1 MIAAFFESI
10 PAMIMLT
17 GVLVGAASS
26 LIGVFLVLR
35 GSAMLTDAISHAI
48 VFGIV
53 VVWLATSQLTGPV
66 QLIGAGL
73 AGLLTVVLS
82 EALARSRLVK
92 MDAAIGLVFPALF
105 AAGILLITLFARDV
119 HLDTH
124 TVLLGEIAFVWMHTV
139 PVFGVEVPVTVLSL
153 ATVLLVNLGFVVL
166 VWKELKIAIFDPA
179 LAAALGF
186 APGLIFYTLLALT
199 SVTAVAAFDAVGAI
213 LFVAFVIT
221 PPATAVLLTR
231 RLVRMVVLAVAI
243 SVASCVLGY
252 FLALSLDVSIGG
264 SMAAMTGVFF
274 ALALLFSPHQGLI
287 AQGFR
292 RRQQK
297 LDHDCVALVVHL
309 HTHQDTPAMARE
321 NTARALTEHL
331 RWSPQRAR
339 AVILRALDRDLIARD
354 ASLLRLTAKGE
365 ATAQIVF
372 GAGRAAP
379 AGPRDLAARAD

>member
-10 PAMIMLT
+10 PAMIMLA
-17 GVLVGAASS
+17 GMLVGAASS

-53 VVWLATSQLTGPV
+53 VVWLATSHLTGPI

-73 AGLLTVVLS
+73 AGLLTVALS

-105 AAGILLITLFARDV
+105 ATGILLITLFARDV
-119 HLDTH
+119 HLDTQ

-139 PVFGVEVPVTVLSL
+139 PVLGVEVPVTVLSL
-153 ATVLLVNLGFVVL
+153 AAVLAVNLGFVVL
-166 VWKELKIAIFDPA
+166 FWKELKIAIFDPA

-186 APGLIFYTLLALT
+186 APGVIFYALLGLT
-199 SVTAVAAFDAVGAI
+199 SVTAVAAFDAVGAV

-231 RLVRMVVLAVAI
+231 RLVRMVLLAVAI

-274 ALALLFSPHQGLI
+274 ALALLLSPHQGLI
-287 AQGFR
+287 AQSFR

-297 LDHDCVALVVHL
+297 LDHDCAALVAHL
-309 HTHQDTPAMARE
+309 HTHEDTPVMARE
-321 NTARALTEHL
+321 NTAQALTEHL
-331 RWSPQRAR
+331 QWRPQRAR

-354 ASLLRLTAKGE
+354 AALLKLTPKGAAMGAALADPASRRIE
-365 ATAQIVF
+365 A
-372 GAGRAAP
+372 GASQS
-379 AGPRDLAARAD
+379 DWL

>member
-1 MIAAFFESI
+1 MIAGFFESI
-10 PAMIMLT
+10 PAMILLT
-17 GVLVGAASS
+17 GILVGAASS
-26 LIGVFLVLR
+26 VIGVFLVLR

-53 VVWLATSQLTGPV
+53 VVWLATRQLTGPV

-105 AAGILLITLFARDV
+105 AAGVLLITLFARDV

-124 TVLLGEIAFVWMHTV
+124 TVLLGEIGFVWMHTV
-139 PVFGVEVPVTVLSL
+139 PVLGVEVPVTVLSL
-153 ATVLLVNLGFVVL
+153 AAVLVLNLAFVVL
-166 VWKELKIAIFDPA
+166 FWKELKIAIFDPA

-186 APGLIFYTLLALT
+186 APGVIFYALLGLT
-199 SVTAVAAFDAVGAI
+199 SVTAVASFDAVGAI
-213 LFVAFVIT
+213 LFIAFVIT

-231 RLVRMVVLAVAI
+231 RLARMVVLAVAI
-243 SVASCVLGY
+243 SVASCILGY
-252 FLALSLDVSIGG
+252 LLAIRLDVSIGG
-264 SMAAMTGVFF
+264 SMAALTGVFF

-287 AQGFR
+287 AQEFR
-292 RRQQK
+292 RRQQR

-309 HTHQDTPAMARE
+309 HSHEDTPAMAHE
-321 NTARALTEHL
+321 NTPKALIGHL
-331 RWSPQRAR
+331 RWSPPRAR
-339 AVILRALDRDLIARD
+339 AVILRALDRELITRD
-354 ASLLRLTAKGE
+354 ASLLRLTPKGA
-365 ATAQIVF
+365 ATAELVF
-372 GAGRAAP
+372 GTRQAVA

>member
-1 MIAAFFESI
+1 MIAAFFDNI

-17 GVLVGAASS
+17 GILVGAASS

-53 VVWLATSQLTGPV
+53 VVWLLTRQLTGPV

-105 AAGILLITLFARDV
+105 AAGILLISLFARDV

-124 TVLLGEIAFVWMHTV
+124 TVLLGEIAFVWMHTL
-139 PVFGVEVPVTVLSL
+139 PVLGVEVPVTMLSL
-153 ATVLLVNLGFVVL
+153 AAVLVVNLGFVVL
-166 VWKELKIAIFDPA
+166 FWKELKIAIFDPA

-186 APGLIFYTLLALT
+186 APGFLFYALLALT

-213 LFVAFVIT
+213 LFIAFVIT
-221 PPATAVLLTR
+221 PPAAAILLTR
-231 RLVRMVVLAVAI
+231 RLVRMVLLAVAI
-243 SVASCVLGY
+243 SIASCVLGY
-252 FLALSLDVSIGG
+252 FLALHLDVSIGG

-297 LDHDCVALVVHL
+297 LDHDCIALVVHL
-309 HTHQDTPAMARE
+309 HTHEGTPRVARE
-321 NTARALTEHL
+321 NTPQALTEHL

-354 ASLLRLTAKGE
+354 ASLLRLTAKGS
-365 ATAQIVF
+365 ATAEIVF
-372 GAGRAAP
+372 GSGSCAP
-379 AGPRDLAARAD
+379 SGPRGPKSHTG

>member
-1 MIAAFFESI
+1 MIAAFFDSI

-153 ATVLLVNLGFVVL
+153 AAVLLVNLGFVVL
-166 VWKELKIAIFDPA
+166 LWKELKIAIFDPA

-287 AQGFR
+287 AQSVR

-309 HTHQDTPAMARE
+309 HTHEDTPVMARE
-321 NTARALTEHL
+321 NTAQALTEHL
-331 RWSPQRAR
+331 RWSPQRVR

-354 ASLLRLTAKGE
+354 AALLRLTPKGS
-365 ATAQIVF
+365 AM
-372 GAGRAAP
+372 GAALADP
-379 AGPRDLAARAD
+379 AARRAEAGGPQRDWL